1 MDLVE
6 RLIERAKARQR
17 TVALPE
23 GDDPRVL
30 QASRRLHDEGIARPI
45 LIGARAA
52 LDETAA
58 SAGVSLD
65 EIESV
70 APAESGALDA
80 YAALY
85 LEGRPKANERVAR
98 RSLAKPQFCGA
109 MAAKAG
115 EADALVAGASR
126 PTARLID
133 ARLMSV
139 VLVHDGRISIHTAGM
154 SGPEAGAVVV
164 FGLTADRKGPTVF
177 PMLRASRWIA
187 DCPGSRGAEATNA
200 DPDINPD
207 AEIFN
212 TRTWAGG
219 TWLRN
224 AMSERGDDFEA
235 AMGSNPVRSYP
246 AESELPRTHRPPI
259 VDMIEAERV
268 RRQRGRWCDR
278 SGLTLRRSSGGD
290 RGVWRRSSPCRLAGR
305 VWHDSR
311 SRPLANC
318 LPHAR
323 FPSAALP
330 ARRSGGGKDAPR
342 PLARSAGTFPARPA
356 RSRGKPETHRVRFG
370 PPGPRGCPGPP
381 AH

>member
-1 MDLVE
+1 MNAATGARNGHQLCTNSPSG
-6 RLIERAKARQR
+6 RLFGSPYPLTHNMPVRTLRRASGIFRFALEPEGPTVSDGIHILDGEGSRLHILRPRMGRRMTFILCPGRKARAVAVSDR
-17 TVALPE
+17 CVPRPHRGRGTASTVCP
-23 GDDPRVL
+23 
-30 QASRRLHDEGIARPI
+30 
-45 LIGARAA
+45 
-52 LDETAA
+52 
-58 SAGVSLD
+58 
-65 EIESV
+65 
-70 APAESGALDA
+70 
-80 YAALY
+80 
-85 LEGRPKANERVAR
+85 
-98 RSLAKPQFCGA
+98 
-109 MAAKAG
+109 
-115 EADALVAGASR
+115 
-126 PTARLID
+126 
-133 ARLMSV
+133 
-139 VLVHDGRISIHTAGM
+139 
-154 SGPEAGAVVV
+154 GPEAGAVVV

-187 DCPGSRGAEATNA
+187 DCPGSRGADATNA
-200 DPDINPD
+200 EPVINPD
-207 AEIFN
+207 AEFFD
-212 TRTWAGG
+212 TGTWAGG

-305 VWHDSR
+305 VWHDRR

-323 FPSAALP
+323 FPSAARP